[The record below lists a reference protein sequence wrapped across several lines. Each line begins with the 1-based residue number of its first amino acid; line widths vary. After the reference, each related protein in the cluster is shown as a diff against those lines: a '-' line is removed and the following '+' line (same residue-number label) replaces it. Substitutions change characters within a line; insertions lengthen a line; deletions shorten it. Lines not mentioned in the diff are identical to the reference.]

1 MKRIYVAIIF
11 LLLLVVIAFVNLG
24 YWLSSPANE
33 PVQADLIVAL
43 GGGAVERDQMAAE
56 LYKAGYAKKILLTGM
71 GVGSNAGQSYY
82 QSPRSRFM
90 LKQGIPAEALIF
102 DGYSIN
108 THQETVNTAALL
120 SAHHW
125 YSALV
130 VSDPPHMRRLDYC
143 LQPVFKKAGLS
154 YQLIQSTAPTWH
166 ADRWWQ
172 DKKWLQFCVSEVV
185 KLVYY
190 ALAYRN

>member
-1 MKRIYVAIIF
+1 MKRIYAVISF
-11 LLLLVVIAFVNLG
+11 LLLLAGNALLNLG
-24 YWLSSPANE
+24 YWLSAPANE

-43 GGGAVERDQMAAE
+43 GGGTGERDQMAAV
-56 LYKAGYAKKILLTGM
+56 LYNAGYAKKILLTGM
-71 GVGSNAGQSYY
+71 GVSPNAGLSYY
-82 QSPRSRFM
+82 QSPRSLSL

-120 SAHHW
+120 SAHRW
-125 YSALV
+125 KSVLV

-154 YQLIQSTAPTWH
+154 YQLLQSTAPTWH

-172 DKKWLQFCVSEVV
+172 DKRWLQFCIREVL

-190 ALAYRN
+190 VLAYRN